1 MSYSIDRI
9 NSFHPIENLDL
20 YKVREVMTSSEISRT
35 EKIQF
40 IKKNHNEI
48 KNLAK
53 EKISCSDFKSI
64 MDKRPLKLF
73 KPIKNAYTKAGDK
86 KILAIALGIKP
97 SEVNN
102 YIENVTQEINKT
114 SDLNKAG
121 ITKDNYEKIKTYVYR
136 HGTKGQ
142 VINILDF
149 ELSHTK
155 NIVTMLYETLD
166 YHSCGVANYFLRPIH
181 RFDNNTLINIY
192 NIIDRNLRQSFHSG
206 MISET
211 KSLETS
217 EWALARIYE
226 IQNNQRL
233 LNAIKLKKT
242 LE

>member
-1 MSYSIDRI
+1 MSYSVDRI
-9 NSFHPIENLDL
+9 NRFHPIENLDL

-40 IKKNHNEI
+40 IKKNHTQI
-48 KNLAK
+48 KHLAN
-53 EKISCSDFKSI
+53 EKISSSDFKAI
-64 MDKRPLKLF
+64 MDNRPLQLF

-86 KILAIALGIKP
+86 RILAIALGIKP

-102 YIENVTQEINKT
+102 YIQNINQQISTKQ
-114 SDLNKAG
+114 DLNKLG
-121 ITKDNYEKIKTYVYR
+121 IPKDNYNKIKTYVYR
-136 HGTKGQ
+136 HGTKAQ
-142 VINILDF
+142 VVNFLDY
-149 ELSHTK
+149 ELSYTQ

-181 RFDNNTLINIY
+181 RLDNNTMINVY
-192 NIIDRNLRQSFHSG
+192 NTIDRNLRQSFHSG

-226 IQNNQRL
+226 IQNNQRIR
-233 LNAIKLKKT
+233 NAIKLKKA